1 MKKLLTVLLS
11 VLMIVSLFTACA
23 PAAEPAQESPAA
35 PAQEA
40 TEAPAE
46 AAEEPADDA
55 EEAPAE
61 GSAIIAEGDVVKMGL
76 AMNSRQAPAFH
87 AWADYL
93 KQRLEYEAE
102 ERGYVLEF
110 TELNADNDVTKQAN
124 DIKDLIAQDCDVIF
138 APALDSQA
146 ILQSV
151 EEVHEAGKIFVSYC
165 REVSPDATGA
175 QVPDLT
181 VNFSSEEQA
190 YVGVIEMFKIME
202 ADGVTPTKMID
213 VYGDT
218 TDENAHNREDGMR
231 RALEDAGYADI
242 EVITVDCGRW
252 EPDVAMANLAP
263 VLAAHPDANCMY
275 TSSDFLLSGIQTAME
290 NADMWHPRGEEG
302 HVYIAGSDLFAV
314 GIDALVSKHMDTGV
328 DQGCYNFAV
337 QAAAGAFDL
346 LEGKAVEPYQLV
358 LGTVATND
366 TIEEILATIPL
377 WGNDYR

>member
-1 MKKLLTVLLS
+1 MKKTLILVLCTIMALTMFV
-11 VLMIVSLFTACA
+11 ACA
-23 PAAEPAQESPAA
+23 PAETPAEAESPAA
-35 PAQEA
+35 EATPENAGSPAQDL
-40 TEAPAE
+40 
-46 AAEEPADDA
+46 EES
-55 EEAPAE
+55 EAPAE
-61 GSAIIAEGDVVKMGL
+61 GEEEAAEGEKTLYKMGL

-93 KQRLEYEAE
+93 KLRLEFEAE
-102 ERGYVLEF
+102 ERGYELEF
-110 TELNADNDVTKQAN
+110 IELNADNDVTKQAN

-202 ADGVTPTKMID
+202 ADGVTPTKLID

-218 TDENAHNREDGMR
+218 TDENAHNREAGLR
-231 RALEDAGYADI
+231 RALEDAGYGDL

-252 EPDVAMANLAP
+252 EPDVAMQNLEP

-290 NADMWHPRGEEG
+290 NADMWYPRGEEG
-302 HVYIAGSDLFAV
+302 HVYLAGSDMFAV

-346 LEGKAVEPYQLV
+346 LEGKEVEAYQLV